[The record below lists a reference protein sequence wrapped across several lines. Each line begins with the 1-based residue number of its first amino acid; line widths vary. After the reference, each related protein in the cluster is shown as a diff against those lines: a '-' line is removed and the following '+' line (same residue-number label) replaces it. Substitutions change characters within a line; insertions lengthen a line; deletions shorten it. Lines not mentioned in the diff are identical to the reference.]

1 MKTKR
6 EACWSETKGCPQR
19 PEGSSCKRILVFLTF
34 YSASFG
40 SQTLDRLSRVAT
52 SDHVHRCRAFPAD
65 PSRFCLCSHPTG
77 VGYSPRSSNL
87 LHSLGWSLLLSHRSI
102 FTPGHRT
109 AKRSSRRNVINA
121 QFKGRLSIQM
131 YKGKFFSCTVSLFPQ
146 VKNGD
151 NKTLFHSLQLC
162 LIRNTAL

>member
-1 MKTKR
+1 MAPLLNQTLFECNSRITFNHSSHTSKIILPKETGITRHSNFSPLKTKR
-6 EACWSETKGCPQR
+6 EAYWSETKGCPQR

-77 VGYSPRSSNL
+77 VGCSPRSSNL

-109 AKRSSRRNVINA
+109 A
-121 QFKGRLSIQM
+121 
-131 YKGKFFSCTVSLFPQ
+131 
-146 VKNGD
+146 NGVPGGM
-151 NKTLFHSLQLC
+151 S
-162 LIRNTAL
+162 